1 MTRSDPAEIN
11 PITMIRSLSHHFAK
25 LCAATLLLT
34 VVSPASH
41 AATAPAQWEH
51 SGWGGGGWFWA
62 TAYHPTKSGTIYM
75 GLDVGGVA
83 KTTDHGLTWKIS
95 NTGLTNYAAYSLAVD
110 RTRPETVY
118 VATEDGLHK
127 STDGAATWKLLPA
140 TRRAELRITGERNHS
155 VRSVAVDPTDGN
167 ILYAATPGG
176 KIYKSSDAGETWSV
190 VFEKKPVGTTAPAP
204 FHAVAVSFK
213 NPALVVAATDDS
225 GLVLSE
231 DAGRT
236 WRELDT
242 PKKASSAMFAETD
255 SNVMFGSFYK
265 DGIWKSTDTGK
276 TWTRLTEGV
285 PANATFRE
293 IAVSPANALDVYAI
307 GSTVIVSND
316 GGKSW
321 KQSMTLNA
329 DLTGNPTRHY
339 NGEEPTTNIV
349 HPMNITFNP
358 TNSKELFISSD
369 WRAAWSGDGG
379 TTWHERARGADISC
393 ITDIRFSKGRV
404 YTTAMDEGTLVSED
418 NGKTWRQL
426 WPLKYLPDTSGHY
439 WRMAVNTIDGVDQI
453 VSAASPWNTPLRR
466 VVFSA
471 DGGKTFAD
479 TTSGLPDYVPTANT
493 MWGQGHPR
501 ALAVDPND
509 PRIVYLGL
517 DGDATEGKTG
527 GGIFK
532 SEDGGAT
539 WKQLPNQPASRRMY
553 YGLAID
559 PTDSKRIFWGACA
572 DNGGV
577 HRTQDGGKSWERVL
591 DKEPY
596 VWNVLVTK
604 EGVIYCS
611 GRQLWRSTD
620 HGATWTCLTRL
631 ETDRSV
637 VGIEVD
643 PRDPK
648 TVWISQTTWN
658 GSDAGGVYK
667 TTDGGVT
674 WKNITGNLPHRKP
687 QILRF
692 NPETN
697 ELWSGWVGLYKIKQ

>member
-1 MTRSDPAEIN
+1 MTPGEFFLLMN
-11 PITMIRSLSHHFAK
+11 LIRNLSSRLAK
-25 LCAATLLLT
+25 IGLAAVLLI
-34 VVSPASH
+34 S
-41 AATAPAQWEH
+41 ATHGATSGDAPPQWEPA
-51 SGWGGGGWFWA
+51 GWGGGGWFWA
-62 TAYHPTKSGTIYM
+62 TAYHPTKDGVIYM

-83 KTTDHGLTWKIS
+83 KTTDHGLTWKIM
-95 NTGLTNYAAYSLAVD
+95 NNGLTNYSAYSLAVD
-110 RTRPETVY
+110 RTHPETVY
-118 VATEDGLHK
+118 VATMDGLHK
-127 STDGAATWKLLPA
+127 STDGAATWKLLPN

-190 VFEKKPVGTTAPAP
+190 VFEKKISGTAEPAP
-204 FHAVAVSFK
+204 FHAVAVSAK

-255 SNVMFGSFYK
+255 PSVMFGSFYK

-276 TWTRLTEGV
+276 TWSRLTEGV
-285 PANATFRE
+285 PADVTFRE

-316 GGKSW
+316 GGKTW
-321 KQSMTLNA
+321 KPSMTLNV

-339 NGEEPTTNIV
+339 NGEKPTTKIA

-358 TNSKELFISSD
+358 TNPKELFISSD

-379 TTWHERARGADISC
+379 ATWHERERGADISC
-393 ITDIRFSKGRV
+393 ITDIRFSKGRA
-404 YTTAMDEGTLVSED
+404 YTTAMDEGALVTED
-418 NGKTWRQL
+418 NGQTWRQF
-426 WPLKYLPDTSGHY
+426 WPLKYIPDTSGHY
-439 WRMAVNTIDGVDQI
+439 WRVTVNTINGVDQI
-453 VSAASPWNTPLRR
+453 VTAASPWNTPLRR

-471 DGGKTFAD
+471 DGGKTFKD
-479 TTSGLPDYVPTANT
+479 TTAGLPDYIPTANT

-532 SEDGGAT
+532 SENGGAT
-539 WKQLPNQPASRRMY
+539 WKQLPNQPTSRRMY
-553 YGLAID
+553 YGLAVD
-559 PTDSKRIFWGACA
+559 PTDSQRIFWGACA
-572 DNGGV
+572 ENGGV
-577 HRTQDGGKSWERVL
+577 HRTQDGGKTWERVF

-596 VWNVLVTK
+596 VWNVYVTK
-604 EGVIYCS
+604 EGVIYC
-611 GRQLWRSTD
+611 GGAQLWRSTD
-620 HGATWTCLTRL
+620 HGTTWNQVGELPAG
-631 ETDRSV
+631 RSL
-637 VGIEVD
+637 VGIESD

-648 TVWISQTTWN
+648 TVWVSQTTWN

-674 WKNITGNLPHRKP
+674 WQNITGNLPYVKP
-687 QILRF
+687 QVIRF

-697 ELWSGWVGLYKIKQ
+697 ELWAGWVGLYKIKQ

>member
-1 MTRSDPAEIN
+1 
-11 PITMIRSLSHHFAK
+11 MIRSLSHHFAK

>member
-1 MTRSDPAEIN
+1 MNTSRFISV
-11 PITMIRSLSHHFAK
+11 SLA
-25 LCAATLLLT
+25 LLATAL
-34 VVSPASH
+34 PASF
-41 AATAPAQWEH
+41 AAQSATSAPAPQWEH
-51 SGWGGGGWFWA
+51 TGWGGGGWFWA
-62 TAYHPTKSGTIYM
+62 TAYHPTKSGTIYI

-83 KTTDHGLTWKIS
+83 KTTDHGLTWKIV
-95 NTGLTNYAAYSLAVD
+95 NNGLTNYAAYSLAVD
-110 RTRPETVY
+110 RKNPETVY

-127 STDGAATWKLLPA
+127 STDGAATWKLLPS

-155 VRSVAVDPTDGN
+155 VRSIAVDPTDGN

-176 KIYKSSDAGETWSV
+176 KIYKSTDTGETWSV
-190 VFEKKPVGTTAPAP
+190 VFEKKSPGTAAPAP
-204 FHAVAVSFK
+204 FHAVAVSAK

-255 SNVMFGSFYK
+255 SSVMFGSFYK

-293 IAVSPANALDVYAI
+293 IAVSPANTLDVYAI
-307 GSTVIVSND
+307 GSTVLVSND

-358 TNSKELFISSD
+358 TNPKELFISSD

-379 TTWHERARGADISC
+379 TTWHERERGADISC
-393 ITDIRFSKGRV
+393 ITDIRFSKGRA

-439 WRMAVNTIDGVDQI
+439 WRIAVNTIDGVDQI

-471 DGGKTFAD
+471 DGGKTFTD
-479 TTSGLPDYVPTANT
+479 TISGLPDYIPTANT

-517 DGDATEGKTG
+517 DGDATEGKSG

-539 WKQLPNQPASRRMY
+539 WKQLPNQPSSRRMY
-553 YGLAID
+553 YGLAVD

-572 DNGGV
+572 ANGGV
-577 HRTQDGGKSWERVL
+577 HRTQDGGKTWERVF
-591 DKEPY
+591 DKESY
-596 VWNVLVTK
+596 VWNIHVTK
-604 EGVIYCS
+604 EGVIYCGGS
-611 GRQLWRSTD
+611 QLWRSTD
-620 HGATWTCLTRL
+620 HGTTWSQVGELPAG
-631 ETDRSV
+631 RSV
-637 VGIEVD
+637 VGIETD
-643 PRDPK
+643 PRDAK

-658 GSDAGGVYK
+658 ASAIGGIYKTSDAG
-667 TTDGGVT
+667 VT
-674 WKNITGNLPHRKP
+674 WQDITGDIPYSKP
-687 QILRF
+687 QVLRF